1 MEGPALT
8 EAIEFREV
16 DSDRWG
22 DLERLFESRGG
33 PKHCWCMVWRTM
45 PPGASRADRDAKKEA
60 LRRRVQEGAPIGILG
75 YIDGEAV
82 AWRQ

>member
-1 MEGPALT
+1 
-8 EAIEFREV
+8 
-16 DSDRWG
+16 
-22 DLERLFESRGG
+22 
-33 PKHCWCMVWRTM
+33 M
-45 PPGASRADRDAKKEA
+45 PPGASRADRGAKKDA